1 MLERSLVLVKPDA
14 TKRNLSG
21 EIISRFEKAG
31 LKIVGMK
38 LLQMDKN
45 LAKRHYA
52 VHEGKP
58 FFNSLV
64 DYITSAP
71 IVAVVFE
78 GDNTVERIRKIMG
91 STDPAKADK
100 GTIRADFGVDIQ
112 NNAVH
117 GSDSLE
123 NAAKEIALFF
133 KKDEIY
139 RV

>member
-38 LLQMDKN
+38 LLQMDKK

-78 GDNTVERIRKIMG
+78 GDNAIERIRKIMG

-117 GSDSLE
+117 GSDSQE
-123 NAAKEIALFF
+123 NAAKEIAIFF
-133 KKDEIY
+133 KKDEIH

>member
-21 EIISRFEKAG
+21 EIVSRFEKAG

-38 LLQMDKN
+38 LLHMDKN

-64 DYITSAP
+64 DYITSTP

-78 GDNTVERIRKIMG
+78 GDNAVERIRKIMG
-91 STDPAKADK
+91 STDPVKADK

-117 GSDSLE
+117 GSDSPE

-139 RV
+139 RI